1 MNDNEIEL
9 QFKIVD
15 ERYQSSISRLESRLS
30 ELNRDVKNYKESH
43 NNEHLHQEKEIDL
56 KLDLITK
63 DIQSIE
69 KQLLQFEKDE
79 QKNIDKKTLNYTAIG
94 VWIGAISLVI
104 MVIVQV
110 YNIFH
115 PVENNKQSQKVIK

>member
-43 NNEHLHQEKEIDL
+43 NNEHSHQEKEIDL

-69 KQLLQFEKDE
+69 KQLLQFERDE

-110 YNIFH
+110 FNIYQ
-115 PVENNKQSQKVIK
+115 PTDSKKQSQKVTK